1 MNPIEHAIINNYHN
15 SFNKFIQLGAD
26 VTYIGSDKTSF
37 LLRVIRYYKN
47 DENAWFI
54 KLMI

>member
-26 VTYIGSDKTSF
+26 VTYIGSDKTSL

-47 DENAWFI
+47 DEDAWNI